1 MKTTYGTDLVEY
13 LKDFLIQNSWCEK
26 YTKEQARAIFT
37 TICLTQDIDADT
49 AECDNILS
57 YVYDASYIVE
67 VIDFDEYATFS
78 AFQSYMV
85 GLIV

>member
-1 MKTTYGTDLVEY
+1 MKTTYGNELVEY
-13 LKDFLIQNSWCEK
+13 LKEFLLQNSWCEK

-57 YVYDASYIVE
+57 YVYDNSDIVE
-67 VIDFDEYATFS
+67 TIEFDELATFS
-78 AFQSYMV
+78 AFQSYMI

>member
-1 MKTTYGTDLVEY
+1 MKTEYGMELVEY
-13 LKDFLIQNSWCEK
+13 LKEFLIQNNWCEK

-57 YVYDASYIVE
+57 YVYEESYIVE
-67 VIDFDEYATFS
+67 VIDFDEFAMYGDFKK
-78 AFQSYMV
+78 YMIS
-85 GLIV
+85 LIV

>member
-1 MKTTYGTDLVEY
+1 MNGTNSVNLVEY
-13 LKDFLIQNSWCEK
+13 LKDFLIQNNWCEK

-57 YVYDASYIVE
+57 YVYDASDIVE
-67 VIDFDEYATFS
+67 VLEFDDLATFS
-78 AFQSYMV
+78 AFQSYMI